1 MSINR
6 LALLLAGALILLS
19 AAGITSLTT
28 ERAGAAR
35 PMTTRLDGA
44 PRSFPGHATLSLP
57 RRQLGLSKVAASAL
71 VGGALGLGTR
81 PRMVASSEAR

>member
-19 AAGITSLTT
+19 AAGTISLNT

-35 PMTTRLDGA
+35 PTTTRLDGA
-44 PRSFPGHATLSLP
+44 LRSFPGHATLSQP
-57 RRQLGLSKVAASAL
+57 RRQVGLSKLTASAL
-71 VGGALGLGTR
+71 VCGALGLGTR
-81 PRMVASSEAR
+81 PMMVASSEAR